1 MNHSVLIIDDEKTQA
16 EQLAKALK
24 GVMPDVTFFFACEED
39 DILNKIVTCYY
50 NLAIVD
56 LRMDKYEIDGF
67 KLINM
72 ISSINPFAKIIAMSA
87 YSEEY
92 SESLDQLLAE
102 GKIVG
107 LSEKEDYD
115 KWVPKL
121 QKTIGTYFKIDN
133 NSVIAQT
140 LENLYAEAKN
150 EVNTYKKGVLFE
162 NFVVILFRHMG
173 FEHIFTRVIDEAS
186 NEKDIVVRND
196 INDFFFLKYG
206 RYIYAECKNK
216 PEEGFSKNDF
226 IIFDNKVKSSYG
238 DCDLGVVFTT
248 GHIKRTVYKQA
259 LMEAKSENRIM
270 YVSQPE
276 IQRLIHASD
285 ILEEFKQIIDEQNR

>member
-1 MNHSVLIIDDEKTQA
+1 MNRSVLIIDDDRTQA
-16 EQLAKALK
+16 EQLTKALSTN
-24 GVMPDVTFFFACEED
+24 MPDVTFFCAHEEKE
-39 DILNKIVTCYY
+39 ISNKVLTCYY

-56 LRMDKYEIDGF
+56 LRMDSYEFDGF
-67 KLINM
+67 SLIDQ
-72 ISSINPFAKIIAMSA
+72 IASINPFAKIIAMSA
-87 YSEEY
+87 YSGEY
-92 SESLDQLLAE
+92 SENLDQLLAE
-102 GKIVG
+102 GKIIG
-107 LSEKEDYD
+107 LSVKEDYD
-115 KWVPKL
+115 KWIPKL
-121 QKTIGTYFKIDN
+121 QKSISTYFKIDSD
-133 NSVIAQT
+133 SVISQT

-150 EVNTYKKGVLFE
+150 ESDTYKKGVLFE

-173 FEHIFTRVIDEAS
+173 FEHIFTRVVDEAS

-216 PEEGFSKNDF
+216 PEAGFSKNDF
-226 IIFDNKVKSSYG
+226 IIFDNKVKASYG